1 VRLSWKVVVQSDGAP
16 TTIGSRWVAEPDWAV
31 TEEALRRLYGELAPM
46 LAAAI
51 LDALVM
57 AASSGRPPWHPAVTV
72 ELDVDQ
78 LRGPSE

>member
-1 VRLSWKVVVQSDGAP
+1 MV
-16 TTIGSRWVAEPDWAV
+16 EPDGAV
-31 TEEALRRLYGELAPM
+31 TEGELRRLYGELAPM
-46 LAAAI
+46 LAAAM